1 MAAPPQVA
9 PQVSRDSDAELG
21 RELLGSALLVLLS
34 IGSMTAVLG
43 AVMGVLW
50 LLS

>member
-1 MAAPPQVA
+1 MAAPPQA
-9 PQVSRDSDAELG
+9 SPERDFDLG

-34 IGSMTAVLG
+34 IGSMGGVLG
-43 AVMGVLW
+43 AVLGVLW